1 LHLLLQG
8 ADRGIE
14 GGQLSFH
21 TVAPEAQQAQV
32 TLLVPA
38 HGLLVIAV

>member
-14 GGQLSFH
+14 GGQLTFD
-21 TVAPEAQQAQV
+21 TVAPEAQHAQA

-38 HGLLVIAV
+38 HGLLMIAV